1 MTFKLYNVVPWG
13 RNFDEYSLMF
23 QLCNGDR
30 AKKIASFGDGPSS
43 FNYEATQKG
52 YSIFSFD
59 PIYQFSKEELQNR
72 IEEVRK
78 IVMKQVEE
86 NKNNYIWN
94 NIKDLNE
101 LENLRISAMR
111 VFLEDYNIGRKQGRY
126 VEHELPNRLQI
137 KENSFDMGLS
147 SHFLLLYTK
156 LGYDFHIKAISEML
170 RVCKEVR
177 IFPILDLNSEQTEL
191 IFNVIEY
198 FNKRNNIEIRETS
211 YEFQKNGNKL
221 LIIH

>member
-1 MTFKLYNVVPWG
+1 MTFKLDNVVPWG
-13 RNFDEYSLMF
+13 RSFDEYSLMF
-23 QLCNGDR
+23 QLCDSDK

>member
-1 MTFKLYNVVPWG
+1 MTFKLDNVVPWG
-13 RNFDEYSLMF
+13 RSFDEYSLMF
-23 QLCNGDR
+23 QLCDSDK

-78 IVMKQVEE
+78 IVMKQMEE
-86 NKNNYIWN
+86 NKDNYIWN
-94 NIKDLNE
+94 NIKDINE
-101 LENLRISAMR
+101 LENLRMSAMR

-137 KENSFDMGLS
+137 KDKSFDVGLS
-147 SHFLLLYTK
+147 SYFLLLYTK
-156 LGYDFHIKAISEML
+156 LGYDFHIKAICEML

-177 IFPILDLNSEQTEL
+177 IFPILDLNSEKTEL

-221 LIIH
+221 LIIR